1 MKIRDNVIE
10 KIKNIEFL
18 KDNRSTNIPII
29 LLNDIETAEK
39 NINSISWGNYFLE
52 KRGDFTVYLFKNEPD
67 IFKEWNNLAKDA
79 NNRLGAFVEERLYNL
94 VKNKK
99 ISKPMVSQILFDIGT
114 LIIYLSIKQ
123 EKANIESVYLDEL
136 YELYQ
141 SGYIPC
147 GRSRGKYKVL

>member
-29 LLNDIETAEK
+29 LLNDIETAEN
-39 NINSISWGNYFLE
+39 NINSISWGNFVLE

-79 NNRLGAFVEERLYNL
+79 NNRIGAFVEEKLYNL

-99 ISKPMVSQILFDIGT
+99 ISKPMIPKILFDIGVLT
-114 LIIYLSIKQ
+114 IYLSI
-123 EKANIESVYLDEL
+123 KANIESVYLDEL

>member
-67 IFKEWNNLAKDA
+67 IFKEWNNLAEDA
-79 NNRLGAFVEERLYNL
+79 NNRIGTFVEEKLYNL
-94 VKNKK
+94 VENKK
-99 ISKPMVSQILFDIGT
+99 ISKSMVPKILYDMVT
-114 LIIYLSIKQ
+114 LSIYLSLKQ